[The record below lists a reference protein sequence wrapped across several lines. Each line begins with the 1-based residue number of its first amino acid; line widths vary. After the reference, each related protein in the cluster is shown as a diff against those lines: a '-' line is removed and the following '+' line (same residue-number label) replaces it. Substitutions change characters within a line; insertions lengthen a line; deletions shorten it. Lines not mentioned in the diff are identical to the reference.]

1 MSLGLTP
8 PQIRNRLLIFSIAAP
23 AGAILTYLAVRLFG
37 ASQHVKAHHV
47 DPLQWWTGA
56 VLLFSVSRHF
66 FCGLVWHSLQGSLT
80 SLSDQGGSFLYVAT
94 VISPLSDS
102 DSHHTPRSCQSHS
115 SQWNGKV
122 DSVPTASIVVG
133 RYAFASAFECVHRT
147 RALVGSG
154 NAH

>member
-102 DSHHTPRSCQSHS
+102 DSHHTHAHASHTHPS
-115 SQWNGKV
+115 GMEKLTQYQRLALLLAGMLL
-122 DSVPTASIVVG
+122 PLLL
-133 RYAFASAFECVHRT
+133 SAFIGHEH
-147 RALVGSG
+147 
-154 NAH
+154 